1 MSKGAEFVARQACP
15 DPLEADE
22 GLTTNGICYADYF
35 KEVLDMAERKY
46 WLFKSE
52 PTAYSFA
59 DLLGETD
66 RTAEWDG
73 IRNYQ
78 VRNLMRDDMKV
89 GDGVLFYHSS
99 TTPMAVVG
107 TARIV
112 KESYPDSTAW
122 DSGDKH
128 FDPRSTPDNPVWLM
142 VDIQA
147 EREFSRPITLQE
159 IKGHPKLQ
167 NMMVARRGMR
177 LSIMPVAEEEW
188 DEILSL
194 GGQT

>member
-1 MSKGAEFVARQACP
+1 
-15 DPLEADE
+15 
-22 GLTTNGICYADYF
+22 
-35 KEVLDMAERKY
+35 MAERKY

-52 PTAYSFA
+52 PTAYSFF
-59 DLLGETD
+59 DLMGEAD

-73 IRNYQ
+73 VRNYQ
-78 VRNLMRDDMKV
+78 VRNLMRDEMKV

-112 KESYPDSTAW
+112 KESYPDPTAW
-122 DSGDKH
+122 DPGDKH
-128 FDPRSTPDNPVWLM
+128 FDPKSKPDNPAWLM

-159 IKGHPKLQ
+159 IKVHPKLQ
-167 NMMVARRGMR
+167 KMMVARRGMR
-177 LSIMPVAEEEW
+177 LSIQPVAKDEW
-188 DEILSL
+188 DEILNL
-194 GGQT
+194 GGQA

>member
-1 MSKGAEFVARQACP
+1 M
-15 DPLEADE
+15 AD
-22 GLTTNGICYADYF
+22 
-35 KEVLDMAERKY
+35 RKY

-52 PTAYSFA
+52 PTAYSIS
-59 DLLGETD
+59 DLVGEPD
-66 RTAEWDG
+66 QTAEWDG

-78 VRNLMRDDMKV
+78 VRNLMRDEMKL

-99 TTPMAVVG
+99 AKPMAVMG

-112 KESYPDSTAW
+112 KEAYPDPTAW
-122 DSGDKH
+122 DPKDKH

-159 IKGHPKLQ
+159 IKDHPTLR
-167 NMMVARRGMR
+167 NMVVARRGMR
-177 LSIMPVAEEEW
+177 QSIQPVAKEEW
-188 DEILSL
+188 DEIIRL